1 MAAFPGWGR
10 DDESRGLGERVFG
23 EGART
28 WAQWATDSGRNAW
41 LYRVDFAPSSRFG
54 ACHCIELPLVFDT
67 WREWG
72 PAPMLQGAKSA
83 DLQRLTS
90 EFQTAWVSFI
100 RNGDP
105 GWEKYPGERHF
116 K

>member
-1 MAAFPGWGR
+1 
-10 DDESRGLGERVFG
+10 
-23 EGART
+23 
-28 WAQWATDSGRNAW
+28 
-41 LYRVDFAPSSRFG
+41 
-54 ACHCIELPLVFDT
+54 
-67 WREWG
+67 
-72 PAPMLQGAKSA
+72 MLQGAKSA

-90 EFQTAWVSFI
+90 EFQIAWVSFI